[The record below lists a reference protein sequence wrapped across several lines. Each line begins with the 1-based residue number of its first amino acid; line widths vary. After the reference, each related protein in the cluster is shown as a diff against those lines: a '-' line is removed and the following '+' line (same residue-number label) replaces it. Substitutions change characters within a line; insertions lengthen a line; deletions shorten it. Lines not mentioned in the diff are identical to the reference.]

1 MAKITK
7 LPKSIVEIE
16 DELSAPLFENYR
28 ENALADLSANLELP
42 GFRKGHIPK
51 DVAEKAIPEIK
62 ILEKMAAF
70 ALNKL
75 YPELLQEN
83 KIDAIGNPE
92 ITITKLA
99 PNNPLGFKIK
109 TAVMPEF
116 NLPDY
121 KAIAKKVPPLGAI
134 IATDEEIEKTIEQI
148 RQMRK
153 NEAEELPTFDDAFVK
168 TLGKFENVLDFKNRL
183 RENIKVEKEAREQ
196 DKRRLEI
203 VKNIVTEIKIELPE
217 IIIESETQN
226 MLNQMKRDIERS
238 GLKFEEYLQNI
249 NKKEADLKKD
259 WQQMASDRVVAEIII
274 RKIGE
279 AENLKPEEKEI
290 EENFSVLA
298 SSVQKEKVSPEVLKN
313 YVYDSLF
320 KEKVFSFLEN
330 LANSK

>member
-1 MAKITK
+1 MKK
-7 LPKSIVEIE
+7 
-16 DELSAPLFENYR
+16 YR
-28 ENALADLSANLELP
+28 L
-42 GFRKGHIPK
+42 
-51 DVAEKAIPEIK
+51 
-62 ILEKMAAF
+62 
-70 ALNKL
+70 
-75 YPELLQEN
+75 
-83 KIDAIGNPE
+83 
-92 ITITKLA
+92 
-99 PNNPLGFKIK
+99 NPLLEEDFQIV
-109 TAVMPEF
+109 TEVLTDL
-116 NLPDY
+116 ND
-121 KAIAKKVPPLGAI
+121 ISI
-134 IATDEEIEKTIEQI
+134 IGLSNKDILQYNSI
-148 RQMRK
+148 
-153 NEAEELPTFDDAFVK
+153 
-168 TLGKFENVLDFKNRL
+168 LGKFENVLDFKNRL

-259 WQQMASDRVVAEIII
+259 WQKVASDRVIAEIII